1 MVVVKTEKE
10 LGAALKA
17 DESTIEIEGS
27 LQEKV
32 VKIKATG
39 KVAWAVAIGGI
50 AVAVVAACSTM
61 TTAGTSGPLTVP
73 IGIASIA
80 VPSASLGTTAAIS
93 AVLVAVAAGGVGAL
107 NKLRKYK
114 MEKSRDGRLVLVR

>member
-39 KVAWAVAIGGI
+39 KVAWAVAIGGV
-50 AVAVVAACSTM
+50 AVAVVAVCTTGA
-61 TTAGTSGPLTVP
+61 TAGTSGPITVP
-73 IGIASIA
+73 IGAASIA
-80 VPSASLGTTAAIS
+80 VPAATLGATVAMS
-93 AVLVAVAAGGVGAL
+93 AVAIAVAAGGVGAL